1 MRRSLGAVLM
11 VGSLAAACRSEPR
24 EPAAGGRGLYLRYC
38 TSCHGADGKGQGPVA
53 VSLKV
58 PPPDLTQIAKRA
70 GGKFDEKA
78 VLAYIDGRRAVAAHG
93 SREMPV
99 WGAVFAEE
107 LRGAPYAEYVT
118 LLESRALM
126 DHLRSLQER

>member
-1 MRRSLGAVLM
+1 M
-11 VGSLAAACRSEPR
+11 AA
-24 EPAAGGRGLYLRYC
+24 
-38 TSCHGADGKGQGPVA
+38 
-53 VSLKV
+53 SLKV

-70 GGKFDEKA
+70 GGKFDEQA

-93 SREMPV
+93 PRQMPV
-99 WGAVFAEE
+99 WGAVFGEE

-126 DHLRSLQER
+126 DYLRSLQER

>member
-1 MRRSLGAVLM
+1 MLIAALVLASLG
-11 VGSLAAACRSEPR
+11 AACRSTPR

-38 TSCHGADGKGQGPVA
+38 TSCHGADAKGHGPVA
-53 VSLKV
+53 ASLKS

-70 GGKFDEKA
+70 GGTFDEAA

-93 SREMPV
+93 PRDMPV
-99 WGAVFAEE
+99 WGAVFGAELE
-107 LRGAPYAEYVT
+107 GAPYAEYVT